1 VAALHAKRADKQIYR
16 RMYGDAAT
24 AKRAVV
30 RGSFDRKITVGEGDK
45 REFLKPRL
53 NRSGLCL
60 RPNAAQYFTED
71 QVPEQQFLLP
81 YKQT

>member
-1 VAALHAKRADKQIYR
+1 
-16 RMYGDAAT
+16 MYGDAAT

-60 RPNAAQYFTED
+60 GPNAAQHFTEN
-71 QVPEQQFLLP
+71 QVPEQQLLLP